1 MSRFENIAVFED
13 TVSVCEKSSRLI
25 ESIKASRNTQI
36 FIGEK
41 AAVLNFASSTN
52 PGGGVVNIALLMMTQ
67 TIERLWK
74 NNLIKKVSNEH
85 LR

>member
-1 MSRFENIAVFED
+1 MGRFENIAVFED

-41 AAVLNFASSTN
+41 ESLLDSSKTKRFEKEAEIIISKKRTFEAA
-52 PGGGVVNIALLMMTQ
+52 Q
-67 TIERLWK
+67 DY
-74 NNLIKKVSNEH
+74 
-85 LR
+85 